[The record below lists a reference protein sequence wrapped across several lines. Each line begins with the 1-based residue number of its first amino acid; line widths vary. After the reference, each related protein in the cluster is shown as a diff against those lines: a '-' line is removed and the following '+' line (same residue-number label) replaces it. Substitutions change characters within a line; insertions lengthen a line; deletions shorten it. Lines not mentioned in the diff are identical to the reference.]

1 MNDNSDDTHH
11 VVIVGGGIAG
21 LMAARELLLL
31 VDNIKVTI
39 VEACDTLGGRIRGNT
54 TFVPHHVTDIGAE
67 YMHGTETLLTDL
79 VKELSETKWH
89 NQQVTHEAFIRHMP
103 MADLIRR
110 VDTQT
115 RATMDDIT

>member
-21 LMAARELLLL
+21 LMAAHELLLL

-67 YMHGTETLLTDL
+67 YMHGTKTLLTDL
-79 VKELSETKWH
+79 VKELSETKRAYQFFVKRKFSPCRNH
-89 NQQVTHEAFIRHMP
+89 C
-103 MADLIRR
+103 DLSVYILHIFLLLL
-110 VDTQT
+110 V
-115 RATMDDIT
+115 